1 MTSSTLFGRLADR
14 DRALFARCLVP
25 PAAPRRRR
33 LVWTVITHVGGVS
46 CSVLAA
52 TLPIALGGPL
62 ADAARQTLSIL
73 ICSHLVVQ
81 LLKRTVSRPRPSCSL
96 DCATL
101 VVEPDRFSFPSGHS
115 AAAMAVAIG
124 YAIAF
129 PSLAAPLILLALL
142 VGASRVVLGVH
153 YPGDVLVGQMI
164 SALTAL
170 ALRAI

>member
-1 MTSSTLFGRLADR
+1 MTSSTLLGRLAAR
-14 DRALFARCLVP
+14 DRALFARCLVA
-25 PAAPRRRR
+25 PAAPRMRR
-33 LVWTVITHVGGVS
+33 LFWMAITHLGGVA

-52 TLPIALGGPL
+52 ALPTLTGGSL
-62 ADAARQTLSIL
+62 ADAARQTLAIL

-81 LLKRTVSRPRPSCSL
+81 LVKRTVSRPLPARAI

-129 PSLAAPLILLALL
+129 PSFAVPLVLAALL
-142 VGASRVVLGVH
+142 VGASRVFLGVH
-153 YPGDVLVGQMI
+153 YPGDVLVGQLI
-164 SALTAL
+164 AVLTAL
-170 ALRAI
+170 ALRVI